1 MLCNQNDYIEAKG
14 NLINRIEREGNIKGL
29 SDGVKRLEYLAPESA
44 TNDSDIEWIKIV
56 VKTKNFTKHMPIKK
70 RKTLWQR
77 SEGVHPIGSTSFS
90 DKCSK
95 KAIEFLDIC
104 RVKSKKR
111 KHAKIGV
118 SIACVLVAVLLGV
131 GFWYG
136 EKKGLFY
143 GAQGLTFTANGQ
155 EYTQANAVRYN
166 NYVQL
171 SIPTKKGYDATGI
184 VDTSTNEKLFDA
196 SGNPVGC
203 VK

>member
-56 VKTKNFTKHMPIKK
+56 VKTKNFAKHMPIKK
-70 RKTLWQR
+70 AEKLMAAVR
-77 SEGVHPIGSTSFS
+77 GMHPIGSASFS
-90 DKCSK
+90 EKCSK

-118 SIACVLVAVLLGV
+118 GITCVLVAVLLGV

-136 EKKGLFY
+136 
-143 GAQGLTFTANGQ
+143 
-155 EYTQANAVRYN
+155 
-166 NYVQL
+166 
-171 SIPTKKGYDATGI
+171 
-184 VDTSTNEKLFDA
+184 
-196 SGNPVGC
+196 
-203 VK
+203 